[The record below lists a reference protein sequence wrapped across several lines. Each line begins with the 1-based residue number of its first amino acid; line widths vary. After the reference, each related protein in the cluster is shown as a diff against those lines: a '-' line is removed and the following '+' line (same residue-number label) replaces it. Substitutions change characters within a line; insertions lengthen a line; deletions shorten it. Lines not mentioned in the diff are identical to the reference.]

1 MSWPSLSSACTRREP
16 QTPRARSWISVI
28 LEVSHASLISRSLGA
43 RRSQAWNPDLET
55 PSVSHITETGKL
67 ALSAEMIR

>member
-1 MSWPSLSSACTRREP
+1 
-16 QTPRARSWISVI
+16 VI
-28 LEVSHASLISRSLGA
+28 LEVSHASLSALSDGA

-55 PSVSHITETGKL
+55 PRISHITETGKL